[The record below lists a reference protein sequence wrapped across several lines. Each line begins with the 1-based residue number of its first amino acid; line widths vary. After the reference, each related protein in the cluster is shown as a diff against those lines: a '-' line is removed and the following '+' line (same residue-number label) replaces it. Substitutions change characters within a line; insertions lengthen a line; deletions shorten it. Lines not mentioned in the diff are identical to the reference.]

1 MRSTL
6 LVGFGLLVTVQAAAG
21 QSAELLSR
29 IDEQTAAAVAPVLEE
44 ALRDSLPAAALE
56 SKVLEGVTKGVAAS
70 RIAEALTGLAAEF
83 RAVRTALRE
92 RLPSTEFS
100 DAEIVAAARA
110 VRQGAT
116 EDAIGALWRARP
128 DPVPLE
134 VPVTVLG
141 ELVRRGIPV
150 DEASELMTHVVQTEV
165 PLHLAAQIPGKV
177 DGALGTAGTP
187 VDALTQALRVLEIPN
202 PPGRRPGG

>member
-1 MRSTL
+1 MRPTF
-6 LVGFGLLVTVQAAAG
+6 LVGLGLLVAVQAAAG

-29 IDEQTAAAVAPVLEE
+29 IDEQTAAAVTPVLEE
-44 ALRDSLPAAALE
+44 ARRDSLPVGALE
-56 SKVLEGVTKGVAAS
+56 SKVLEGVAKGVAAQ
-70 RIAEALTGLAAEF
+70 RIAQALTGLAAEF

-92 RLPSTEFS
+92 RLPSTAFS

-110 VRQGAT
+110 VRQGVT

-128 DPVPLE
+128 EPMPLE

-150 DEASELMTHVVQTEV
+150 DDASELMTHVIETEV
-165 PLHLAAQIPGKV
+165 PLHLAAQIPGKI

-187 VDALTQALRVLEIPN
+187 VDALAQALRVLEIPN